1 MNLKRFCISAPASI
15 HAYKMA
21 NLAGI
26 QALFYSHFTTSDV
39 YWDSKPRL
47 LLKFEG
53 GEIQLK
59 VLINGASG
67 LSSRSLTV
75 SGRLT
80 TVRGIS
86 SGRLTTRYSSHE
98 GRLGLISVVH

>member
-26 QALFYSHFTTSDV
+26 QALFYSHFTTYDV

-53 GEIQLK
+53 SETQSK
-59 VLINGASG
+59 VLINVAA
-67 LSSRSLTV
+67 
-75 SGRLT
+75 
-80 TVRGIS
+80 GIS
-86 SGRLTTRYSSHE
+86 GQSDSERETDHSERNLRWQVNHE
-98 GRLGLISVVH
+98 VLQPRGKTD